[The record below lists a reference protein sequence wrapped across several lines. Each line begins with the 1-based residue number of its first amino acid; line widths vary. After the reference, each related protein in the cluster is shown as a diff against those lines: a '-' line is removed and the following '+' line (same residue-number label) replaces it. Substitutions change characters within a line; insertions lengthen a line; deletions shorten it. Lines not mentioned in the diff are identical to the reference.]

1 MTAYHDRAVRE
12 MTTEQPSH
20 LAPIFRKLVVDSRD
34 MLGIHPE
41 DARARAQA
49 ARAHAVLHLD
59 ELHAQVREQFE
70 RRGIGYHR
78 AATAEDAVAKVRELL
93 GDARR
98 VAKSKTMVGEEIGL
112 THALRAAGIDVLET
126 DIGEYIVDIEG
137 RGPSH
142 ITAPALHLNR
152 ARIREMLMR
161 TGADLPDD
169 DPLRL
174 SLHVRDAVGAYFAD
188 CDAGITGAN
197 AVVASSGRLVIVENE
212 GNVSLGASHPK
223 LHIAVTGLEKVIAD
237 EAGALAV
244 LEVLAPS
251 ATAQP
256 LTSFTHFLA
265 DPAPGQ
271 QRHVVFVDNGRSQI
285 AASERYRDIL
295 RCIRCGACMNACP
308 VYRVAGGLSYGSPYM
323 GPIGAVLSPLLWRD
337 GRYADLP
344 FASSLCGRCTEV
356 CPVGIPLH
364 RQLLDLR
371 ALAVDRGRVA
381 SRKESIAWKA
391 WTLAFTGATRA
402 RAATALARIGLRS
415 TSRVVRPQGTAAD
428 PRLLP
433 DPTVSRDP
441 SLLQPAHPPAI
452 IPLDEI
458 TPAPPLHGRDQS
470 RERERPVGEVGR
482 GLGGEELR
490 ALFTERAT
498 ALGVTVTVTPPTPR
512 EGDRILHAAAAIAVT
527 GSVVLKGDQAARR
540 PLLAASRLVVH
551 VDPTTIIR
559 YVSEATEIL
568 APIDNRQSEIG
579 NPDDALILT
588 GASRTADIEKQIV
601 RGIHGPEE
609 LLIVLAQEP
618 GTEPRA

>member
-1 MTAYHDRAVRE
+1 MTAYHDRAVEE
-12 MTTEQPSH
+12 MANEQPSH
-20 LAPIFRKLVVDSRD
+20 LAPIFRKLVADSAD
-34 MLGIHPE
+34 VLGRGPG

-49 ARAHAVLHLD
+49 ARTHAVLHLE

-70 RRGIGYHR
+70 RRGIAYHR
-78 AATAEDAVAKVRELL
+78 ADTADDAIAIIRGLL
-93 GDARR
+93 GNARR

-152 ARIREMLMR
+152 SRIRDLLAR

-174 SLHVRDAVGAYFAD
+174 SLHVRDAVGAYFED

-197 AVVASSGRLVIVENE
+197 AVIASSGRLVVVENE
-212 GNVSLGASHPK
+212 GNVSLGASHPR

-271 QRHVVFVDNGRSQI
+271 QRHVVFVDNGRSKI

-371 ALAVDRGRVA
+371 ARAIDRGRVA
-381 SRKESIAWKA
+381 SRTERAAWKA

-415 TSRVVRPQGTAAD
+415 TARIVRPQGSTSD

-433 DPTVSRDP
+433 DPNITRDP
-441 SLLQPAHPPAI
+441 SLLQPAHPPAV
-452 IPLDEI
+452 IPVEEI
-458 TPAPPLHGRDQS
+458 HESRPAVAAGEGASVLPLPSALPSLFRD
-470 RERERPVGEVGR
+470 
-482 GLGGEELR
+482 
-490 ALFTERAT
+490 RAT
-498 ALGVTVTVTPPTPR
+498 AVGVTVLDHPPDSR
-512 EGDRILHAAAAIAVT
+512 DGDRILHASGAIAVT

-540 PLLAASRLVVH
+540 PLLAATRLIVH
-551 VDPTTIIR
+551 VDPTTVVH
-559 YVSEATEIL
+559 YVSDAGAFL
-568 APIDNRQSEIG
+568 APISRQSTID

-609 LLIVLAQEP
+609 LVVVLTHAP
-618 GTEPRA
+618 AAG